1 MASATSS
8 SFFKI
13 ALATLYILLPSCFI
27 NFENASL
34 SRTYKIEIYDV
45 NELPPKV
52 SIKVKSAETVK
63 VFSTVGEDQ
72 TFEFTISDQLDAILE
87 TPY

>member
-1 MASATSS
+1 M
-8 SFFKI
+8 
-13 ALATLYILLPSCFI
+13 
-27 NFENASL
+27 
-34 SRTYKIEIYDV
+34 
-45 NELPPKV
+45 PPKV